1 MQLKTSFKA
10 SMRLV
15 KSLLIVNKGNYI
27 MMEISHLNFSEGPM
41 KVAPFS
47 HAVKAGE
54 FLFVTGQMP
63 TLKDD
68 NSKLISGD
76 IEEQTHQV
84 MRNLVNVLNAA
95 GSSLDKVIFSRV
107 YLVNFGDFEK
117 MNKVY
122 ASYFSKNK
130 LPARTCIGV
139 TGLAVGASVEI
150 DFIAGF

>member
-1 MQLKTSFKA
+1 
-10 SMRLV
+10 
-15 KSLLIVNKGNYI
+15 
-27 MMEISHLNFSEGPM
+27 MMEIAHLNFSDGPM

-47 HAVKAGE
+47 HAVKASP
-54 FLFVTGQMP
+54 FLFFTGQMP
-63 TLKDD
+63 TLKAD

-84 MRNLVNVLNAA
+84 MRNLVDVLQAA

-107 YLVNFGDFEK
+107 YLVNFGDFDK

-122 ASYFSKNK
+122 ASHFPKNK